1 MDDEH
6 SHEHPEQ
13 DESSRADSS
22 RADDEAA
29 QAPLRAPDLA
39 RWCATL
45 LATSAW
51 QAMGLIPD
59 PATHRV
65 ERSLDDARLAIDA
78 AAALLQVLR
87 PRLSEP
93 EQREFDTLLTNLR
106 LNFVEQQAK
115 G

>member
-1 MDDEH
+1 MEDAHPDER
-6 SHEHPEQ
+6 PQ
-13 DESSRADSS
+13 RDEPPAAD
-22 RADDEAA
+22 EGAA
-29 QAPLRAPDLA
+29 QVPLHAPDLA
-39 RWCATL
+39 RWCVTL

-65 ERSLDDARLAIDA
+65 ERNLDDARLAIDA
-78 AAALLQVLR
+78 AAALLQTLR
-87 PRLSEP
+87 PRLSDA

-106 LNFVEQQAK
+106 LNFVEQQNK

>member
-1 MDDEH
+1 MEDTH
-6 SHEHPEQ
+6 SDTHPE
-13 DESSRADSS
+13 DGKASGPE
-22 RADDEAA
+22 EASA
-29 QAPLRAPDLA
+29 QVPLRAPDLL
-39 RWCATL
+39 RWCVTL

-59 PATHRV
+59 PSTHRV

-78 AAALLQVLR
+78 TAALVQQLH
-87 PRLSEP
+87 PRLTEA
-93 EQREFDTLLTNLR
+93 ERREFDTLLTNLR

>member
-1 MDDEH
+1 MVEEEH
-6 SHEHPEQ
+6 AHQQEET
-13 DESSRADSS
+13 
-22 RADDEAA
+22 A
-29 QAPLRAPDLA
+29 QVPLRAPDLV
-39 RWCATL
+39 RWCVTL

-65 ERSLDDARLAIDA
+65 ERNLDDARLAIDA
-78 AAALLQVLR
+78 AAALLDHLR
-87 PRLSEP
+87 PRLP
-93 EQREFDTLLTNLR
+93 DAEQREFETLLTNLR